1 MKIFIASPVYRQVE
15 FKHYTSMMRLMMAIN
30 DLEDVELNFGMVPG
44 DADVARARNVA
55 AAHFLKSDADVM
67 LTIDADIVFS
77 PTDAIKLCREAVELN
92 AAVGALY
99 MVRSIKDRQPAPLIE
114 VDQEIDF
121 HTAAEPVPVKYLAT
135 GFMAV
140 ARPVM
145 ETIGA
150 ALPTYMQTTPLPFQP
165 FYGQMALEHE
175 TEGYLYLSEDFA
187 FCHRVHEHGFGVWLD
202 PGIRLGHLGQYEYKL
217 EDFVTEFPE
226 PMPIRITQRDGQC
239 EVEGFP
245 NLMSEA
251 TPRGAS
257 DTEG

>member
-15 FKHYTSMMRLMMAIN
+15 FKHYTSMLRFIMAAQ
-30 DLEDVELNFGMVPG
+30 DLEDVEINFGMVPG

-67 LTIDADIVFS
+67 LTIDADILFS
-77 PTDAIKLCREAVELN
+77 PTDAIKLCREAIEKN

-114 VDQEIDF
+114 IGQQIDF
-121 HTAAEPVPVKYLAT
+121 HSAAEPVQVKYLAT

-145 ETIGA
+145 EEVGA
-150 ALPTYMQTTPLPFQP
+150 TLPFYMQSTPLPFQP
-165 FYGQMALEHE
+165 FYGQLALEDE
-175 TEGYLYLSEDFA
+175 GEGYLYLSEDFA
-187 FCHRVHEHGFGVWLD
+187 FCHRVRENGFDVWLE
-202 PGIRLGHLGQYEYKL
+202 PSIRLGHIGQYEYHL
-217 EDFVTEFPE
+217 EDFVTEFPG
-226 PMPIRITQRDGQC
+226 PMPIRITQRDGHC

-245 NLMSEA
+245 QVTSE
-251 TPRGAS
+251 TAS
-257 DTEG
+257 